1 MGRDRLDRAL
11 AGVDYRYDRAE
22 SLQPDTTSV
31 AGVPLAKPL
40 LLLLAAVLILEQLLS
55 FSASYHSS
63 GRRPAAS

>member
-1 MGRDRLDRAL
+1 
-11 AGVDYRYDRAE
+11 VDYRYDRAE